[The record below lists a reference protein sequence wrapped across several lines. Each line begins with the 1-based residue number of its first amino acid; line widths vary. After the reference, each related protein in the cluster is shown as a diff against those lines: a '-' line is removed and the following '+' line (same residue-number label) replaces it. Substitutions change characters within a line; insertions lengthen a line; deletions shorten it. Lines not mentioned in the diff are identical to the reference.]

1 MRGSTHLV
9 RVGRRLSLVTRR
21 VARSV
26 EAWARV
32 ASSPTTPHTT
42 PLLPSTVARRWE
54 QWRSSWR
61 PSFLPG
67 WKRDMSET
75 LASTATTFSI
85 SWSSLS
91 VGRAL

>member
-1 MRGSTHLV
+1 M
-9 RVGRRLSLVTRR
+9 TRR

-26 EAWARV
+26 EAWERV